1 MRRDCHFTLLCVI
14 AFWCVVGAL
23 VRGRGAGV
31 RAGAG
36 PGAGSRLGAVLAQF
50 WRKAL
55 VRGCR
60 FSGDFGAGVTPAKET
75 LLSI

>member
-1 MRRDCHFTLLCVI
+1 MRRDCHFALL
-14 AFWCVVGAL
+14 CVVGAL

-36 PGAGSRLGAVLAQF
+36 PGAGSRFGAVLAQ
-50 WRKAL
+50 
-55 VRGCR
+55 
-60 FSGDFGAGVTPAKET
+60 GAGAGLPIFGRYRGRVTPAKET